1 MPPRGGRGRRRCRAG
16 RGRSRP
22 SSKSCETPGAS
33 SHVSRRFPFSRPRPA
48 PRPARG
54 PPSASRPGGE
64 TLRPA
69 PDPLRPSSSC
79 GHGSRRK
86 PVFLSALRLG
96 GSVRGASPQSPRPE
110 PDQGDSRLPIP
121 SPHSPGRPPA
131 SATRPDPSGIPTSP
145 AATHS
150 QLRPSPRPPKL
161 GHAVPAPGAVFAR
174 PRTYGF
180 HRRPVL
186 LEAEPRARGPPPQGP
201 GRQPTRL
208 AALTSGS
215 SPRSHSHPEPRR
227 PSEHLEEGGTPGT
240 WQL

>member
-22 SSKSCETPGAS
+22 SSKSCETLGAS

-69 PDPLRPSSSC
+69 PDPPRPSSAC

-86 PVFLSALRLG
+86 PLFLSAVRLG
-96 GSVRGASPQSPRPE
+96 GSVRGASPQSPRPV

-121 SPHSPGRPPA
+121 SPHAPGRPPA
-131 SATRPDPSGIPTSP
+131 SATRPDPSGIPPSWAATLSTSAIAPDPKPRPRGPGPRGGFRTAPDVRLPPPTCLSFLKPSP
-145 AATHS
+145 APAVHHPKGPGAS
-150 QLRPSPRPPKL
+150 PPGWRPSPRARL
-161 GHAVPAPGAVFAR
+161 HAPTHIRNLA
-174 PRTYGF
+174 
-180 HRRPVL
+180 
-186 LEAEPRARGPPPQGP
+186 GPQS
-201 GRQPTRL
+201 T
-208 AALTSGS
+208 
-215 SPRSHSHPEPRR
+215 
-227 PSEHLEEGGTPGT
+227 
-240 WQL
+240 